1 VAPNGQY
8 VAPLSQTTQPSYIPQ
23 SVAMSGPRMITDWR
37 PEQPVP
43 PGYHPETRVR
53 KGSVIAGLITFGI
66 PYIYSSLIASIG
78 EDANETSVRPLWVP
92 VLGPFLEIGYSHSVT
107 LDYALVLDG
116 LTQGLG
122 AGLVIYGIMSPRN
135 VLIRNDLAMV
145 QVTPMRL
152 GRDGN
157 GVGFIGRF

>member
-157 GVGFIGRF
+157 GVGFVGRF

>member
-1 VAPNGQY
+1 M
-8 VAPLSQTTQPSYIPQ
+8 APLSQTTQPSYIPQ

-43 PGYHPETRVR
+43 PGYHPETRMR
-53 KGSVIAGLITFGI
+53 RGSIIAGLITFGV
-66 PYIYSSLIASIG
+66 PYLYSSLFAAAG
-78 EDANETSVRPLWVP
+78 EDANSSSLRPLWVP
-92 VLGPFLEIGYSHSVT
+92 VLGPFLEIANSHSAVA
-107 LDYALVLDG
+107 DYALVLDG

-122 AGLVIYGIMSPRN
+122 AGLLIYGIAYPRT

-157 GVGFIGRF
+157 GVGFVGRF